1 MIPAIMPTYA
11 RCDIAFERGEGP
23 WLFATDGRR
32 FLDFASGIAV
42 TSLGHNHPHLVQA
55 LTEQAGKIWHCS
67 NIFQI
72 PGQQKLAER
81 LVANSFADT
90 VFFTN
95 SGAEAVECGIKTI
108 RKYHHDSGNP
118 EKYRIICA
126 NQSFHGRTLT
136 TIFAAGQEKLTK
148 GFGPEVPGFD
158 HVAFGN
164 LNELRAA
171 ITPET
176 GGILVEPIQGEGGYK
191 AAPEGYLKGLRAVCE
206 EFGLL
211 LMYDE
216 VQCGMGR
223 SGHLFAYEEEGVAPD
238 IMALAKGIGGGF
250 PVGACLVNEE
260 AARGMVVGTHGS
272 TYGGNPLAMAV
283 ANAVLDVM
291 LEDGFL
297 EHVNKMSAR
306 FEQRLD
312 ELIAAHPEV
321 FVERRGRGLMR
332 GLRCAEGVVNTEM
345 VASLR
350 DAGLLAVGAGDNVV
364 RMAPPLIIE
373 AEQID
378 EGCKIIGEVAAGS
391 QQAETAAE

>member
-1 MIPAIMPTYA
+1 MPTYA

-42 TSLGHNHPHLVQA
+42 TSLGHNHPHLVKA

-72 PGQQKLAER
+72 PGQEKLAER

-90 VFFTN
+90 VFFSN
-95 SGAEAVECGIKTI
+95 SGAEAVECGIKMI
-108 RKYHHDSGNP
+108 RKYHHDSGHP

-191 AAPEGYLKGLRAVCE
+191 SAPEGYLKGLRAVCE

-211 LMYDE
+211 LMFDE

-223 SGHLFAYEEEGVAPD
+223 SGHLFAYEEEGVGPD

-250 PVGACLVNEE
+250 PIGACLATEE
-260 AARGMVVGTHGS
+260 AAKGMVVGSHGS

-283 ANAVLDVM
+283 GNAVLDVM
-291 LEDGFL
+291 LADGFL
-297 EHVNKMSAR
+297 EHVNKMAD
-306 FEQRLD
+306 RLETRLA
-312 ELIAAHPEV
+312 ELMAAHPDV
-321 FVERRGRGLMR
+321 FIERRGRGLMR
-332 GLRCAEGVVNTEM
+332 GLRCAEGVVNADM
-345 VASLR
+345 VARLR
-350 DAGLLAVGAGDNVV
+350 DAGLLTVGAGDNVV

-373 AEQID
+373 AGQID
-378 EGCKIIGEVAAGS
+378 EGAKIMGEVAGAWHEPQS
-391 QQAETAAE
+391 SAESASE